1 MNKGLLCDKKL
12 SFEDCE
18 LTILRMAVDKA
29 QERVG
34 SETVK
39 SPEIVKMITI
49 LENFLRRKRLIC
61 YGGTALNNIMPKQD
75 KFYNKDIEIPDYDF
89 FSTNALQ
96 DTKELCDIYIKEGFV
111 EVEGKPGMHHG
122 TFKVFVNFI
131 PIADITFL
139 QKDIFNAVKK
149 ESISVAGISYAAPNF
164 LRMSMFLELSRPE
177 GDNSRFEKVLK
188 RLNLLNK
195 NYPITSKNCGEVDF
209 QRDMEDKTNENEIF
223 ENIKNTLVDQGV
235 VFFGGY
241 ALSLYSNYMPKPL
254 QKQFKKYPDFDVLS
268 EEPLIVAQIIKERLG
283 DIGVKHV
290 KVVKK
295 NAIGEI
301 IAPHYEIKIGNDTVV
316 FIYEPMACHSYNEIK
331 IQGRDVKIA
340 TIDTILSFYLAFLY
354 ASRDYY
360 DTDRIICM
368 AQYLFKVQQENR
380 LKQKGLLRRFSI
392 SCYGHQQTI
401 EEIRAAK
408 AAKFLEL
415 KDKKGTLEYEE
426 YFLRYRP
433 GDKLKSSTTTSTS
446 TSTSTPNN
454 NRMRIKNNRKST
466 MRNITNKQYKQ
477 DKSKTRQS
485 RQTKNNANNKKKS
498 KGSKKW
504 SWLQP

>member
-1 MNKGLLCDKKL
+1 MNKGLCDKKL
-12 SFEDCE
+12 SFEECE

-29 QERVG
+29 QKRVG

-39 SPEIVKMITI
+39 SPEIVKMINI
-49 LENFLRRKRLIC
+49 LENFLRRKKLIC

-89 FSTNALQ
+89 FSTNALE
-96 DTKELCDIYIKEGFV
+96 DTKELCNIYVNEGFI

-149 ESISVAGISYAAPNF
+149 ESISVAGINYAAPNF

-223 ENIKNTLVDQGV
+223 DNIKNTLIDQGV

-241 ALSLYSNYMPKPL
+241 ALSLYSNYMPKHL

-268 EEPLIVAQIIKERLG
+268 EEPLIVSQIIKERLSDSG
-283 DIGVKHV
+283 IKNVKI
-290 KVVKK
+290 VKK

-301 IAPHYEIKIGNDTVV
+301 IANHYEVKIGNDTVV

-331 IQGRDVKIA
+331 VQGKDVKIA

-408 AAKFLEL
+408 AEKFLEL
-415 KDKKGTLEYEE
+415 KDKKDTPEYEE

-433 GDKLKSSTTTSTS
+433 GDKLKSSTSTL
-446 TSTSTPNN
+446 NN
-454 NRMRIKNNRKST
+454 TKSHIKNV
-466 MRNITNKQYKQ
+466 RNITNKQHKLKTIK
-477 DKSKTRQS
+477 KSKHNT
-485 RQTKNNANNKKKS
+485 NKKKVKS
-498 KGSKKW
+498 SKKW
-504 SWLQP
+504 SWLK

>member
-1 MNKGLLCDKKL
+1 MNKELCDKKL

-89 FSTNALQ
+89 FSTNALE
-96 DTKELCDIYIKEGFV
+96 DTKELCNIYVNEGFI

-149 ESISVAGISYAAPNF
+149 ESISVAGINYAAPNF

-209 QRDMEDKTNENEIF
+209 QRDMEDKTNETEIF
-223 ENIKNTLVDQGV
+223 DNIKNTLIDQGV

-241 ALSLYSNYMPKPL
+241 ALSLYSNYMPKHL

-268 EEPLIVAQIIKERLG
+268 EEPLIVSQIIKERLSDSG
-283 DIGVKHV
+283 IKNVKI
-290 KVVKK
+290 VKK

-301 IAPHYEIKIGNDTVV
+301 IANHYEVKIGNDTVV

-331 IQGRDVKIA
+331 VQGKDVKIA

-408 AAKFLEL
+408 AEKFLEL
-415 KDKKGTLEYEE
+415 KDKKDTPEYEE

-433 GDKLKSSTTTSTS
+433 GDKLKSSTF
-446 TSTSTPNN
+446 TPNN
-454 NRMRIKNNRKST
+454 TKSHIKNV
-466 MRNITNKQYKQ
+466 RNITNKQH
-477 DKSKTRQS
+477 KSKTIKKS
-485 RQTKNNANNKKKS
+485 KHNTNKKKV

-504 SWLQP
+504 LWLK